1 MSEIAATIQML
12 AQSAA
17 MLQNVTGADSE
28 VKALLAK
35 IKELTTRVKA

>member
-17 MLQNVTGADSE
+17 LLNNVTGADDE
-28 VKALLAK
+28 VKALRAK
-35 IKELTTRVKA
+35 IKELTASVKP